1 MNEKKRTSLAMPLRY
16 SKLKI
21 KIKKKVITSRT
32 YKVRFGIE
40 KLYSLWVLFQNG
52 KTEYNDFY
60 FI

>member
-1 MNEKKRTSLAMPLRY
+1 MNEKKRTSLAMPFRY

-32 YKVRFGIE
+32 YKVRFGIA